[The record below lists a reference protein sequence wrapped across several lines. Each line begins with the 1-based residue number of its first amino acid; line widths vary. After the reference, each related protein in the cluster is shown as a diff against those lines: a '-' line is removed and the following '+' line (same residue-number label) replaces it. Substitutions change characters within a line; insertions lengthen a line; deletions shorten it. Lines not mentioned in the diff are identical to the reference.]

1 MDPGLCRQTSEVER
15 TWALQIHGLVFGPL
29 THLKEKCFC
38 QKGKRKKSF
47 HWKNHF
53 NSSGSMGWELQS
65 FDAKSGLSATLSAAM
80 PSRVTYLSIGRI
92 TIQKNRK

>member
-38 QKGKRKKSF
+38 QKGKKKKKFPLEESF
-47 HWKNHF
+47 QQLWQY
-53 NSSGSMGWELQS
+53 GVGVTEL
-65 FDAKSGLSATLSAAM
+65 
-80 PSRVTYLSIGRI
+80 
-92 TIQKNRK
+92 